1 MVAHPAEAMHI
12 LSIAVRDMGDMDDL
26 QMEQVFGSF
35 CAQHREELLT
45 RRVRRIT
52 FAALKK

>member
-1 MVAHPAEAMHI
+1 MHI
-12 LSIAVRDMGDMDDL
+12 LSVAIRDFGDMDDHQL
-26 QMEQVFGSF
+26 ATLLGSF
-35 CAQHREELLT
+35 CKQHRDELLS